1 MTEATTGV
9 FAAAA
14 ELKNKN
20 TNNLR
25 NEDKW
30 ALMSDEKSLA
40 LSLRK
45 MEENKSTLILS
56 LDVLFHW

>member
-1 MTEATTGV
+1 MTEATIGV

>member
-14 ELKNKN
+14 VPKNEN

-30 ALMSDEKSLA
+30 ALMSDEKILA

-45 MEENKSTLILS
+45 IEENKITFILS

>member
-1 MTEATTGV
+1 MTEATIGV
-9 FAAAA
+9 RGAAAV
-14 ELKNKN
+14 LKNKN

-45 MEENKSTLILS
+45 MKENKSTLILS
-56 LDVLFHW
+56 LDVLFYW

>member
-14 ELKNKN
+14 VPKNKN

-30 ALMSDEKSLA
+30 ALMSDEKILA

-45 MEENKSTLILS
+45 MKENKSTLILS